1 LKKNIRM
8 KRVLN
13 ITAAII
19 GVLILLAAGGALW
32 FATRLPKP
40 AKIYNPEPSGRRVT
54 EAKMFANYFPAPGPR
69 RRPGILLLGGSEGGL
84 ARDLIRQ
91 AVLLQRAGY
100 TVLHDAYHN
109 APGRNPQLADV
120 PLEEFTNALDWLKRQ
135 PNVDPNAIGIVGY
148 SKGAE
153 AALLVATRYPG
164 IKAVVAGMP
173 SSVVWDGL
181 DPLSIFFGLHSSW
194 SQDGEKIHSLHY
206 GWFDSDRGL
215 YGVFEDGL
223 KKVGQRP
230 ETVIPVEKYKGKLML
245 VCGERDRLWPACPMA
260 DQIEKRGKRLRG
272 PETLLLRYPEAGHG
286 VMGAPVPATDR
297 DMKRFAELGG
307 TAEANAAAR
316 ADSWPKVLS
325 FLNASLPQ
333 GGEAVLREIAPLER
347 PAR

>member
-1 LKKNIRM
+1 M
-8 KRVLN
+8 KRVLK
-13 ITAAII
+13 IIAIMT
-19 GVLILLAAGGALW
+19 GVLILLGAGGALW
-32 FATRLPKP
+32 IATRPPKP
-40 AKIYNPEPSGRRVT
+40 AKIYSPKPSGQRVT
-54 EAKMFANYFPAPGPR
+54 DAKMFANYFPAQVPG
-69 RRPGILLLGGSEGGL
+69 RRPGILLIGGSEGGL
-84 ARDLIRQ
+84 ARDLVRQ

-100 TVLHDAYHN
+100 TVLHVAYHN

-120 PLEEFTNALDWLKRQ
+120 PLEEFSTGLDWLKRQ
-135 PNVDPNAIGIVGY
+135 PNVDLNAIGIVGY

-194 SQDGEKIHSLHY
+194 SQGGKKVPSLRY
-206 GWFDSDRGL
+206 GWFDSERGL

-230 ETVIPVEKYKGKLML
+230 ETAIPIEKYKGKLLL
-245 VCGERDRLWPACPMA
+245 VCGERDRLWPSCLMA
-260 DQIEKRGKRLRG
+260 DQIQDRIKRMRG
-272 PETLLLRYPEAGHG
+272 PATRLLRYPEAGHG
-286 VMGAPVPATDR
+286 VMGAPVSAADR

-316 ADSWPKVLS
+316 ADSWPKILI
-325 FLNASLPQ
+325 FLNSSLAQ
-333 GGEAVLREIAPLER
+333 SDDAMKHGR
-347 PAR
+347 